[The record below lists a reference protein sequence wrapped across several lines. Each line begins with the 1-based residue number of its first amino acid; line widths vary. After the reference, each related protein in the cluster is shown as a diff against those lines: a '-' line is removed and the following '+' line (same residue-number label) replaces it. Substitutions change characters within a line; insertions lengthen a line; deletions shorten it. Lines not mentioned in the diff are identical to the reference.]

1 MATIAEQV
9 NAEFLRIQQA
19 RNDLR
24 AKGVEL
30 GITTSA
36 ADLDDLAMAYGKIID
51 RGNVNA
57 QVKEGETYTIQPG
70 YHRGGTVAGVS
81 GGGSYELQ
89 EKTVTPTKSEQV
101 VTSDDGYY
109 GMSKVVV
116 GPIPDNYQDVSPV
129 TATAEKVLVGSTIVD
144 ATGKTV
150 PGSMP
155 NNGLLSKTLD
165 ATAGNQSYT
174 PPKGYTSGGEIK
186 IVLEEKSVTPTK
198 SAQTVTP
205 TAGKVLSK
213 VSVPAIPA
221 EYQDVTRVTAGAEH
235 VLTGYDIVDETGAVV
250 PGSMPN
256 NSTLSLTFDP
266 LTQSAVNIPA
276 GYTSGGS
283 VTMTD
288 DLLNALKSI

>member
-24 AKGVEL
+24 TKGVEL
-30 GITTSA
+30 GITNSA
-36 ADLDDLAMAYGKIID
+36 ADIDDVAAAFGGIVD

-89 EKTVTPTKSEQV
+89 EKTVTPTKTEQV

-116 GPIPDNYQDVSPV
+116 NPIPENYQDVSPV
-129 TATAEKVLVGSTIVD
+129 TATAPKVLVGSTFVD
-144 ATGKTV
+144 STGKTV

-155 NNGLLSKTLD
+155 NNGQLSKTLD
-165 ATAGNQSYT
+165 ATTGNQSYT
-174 PPKGYTSGGEIK
+174 PPEGYTNGGEIK

-213 VSVPAIPA
+213 VSVSAIPA
-221 EYQDVTRVTAGAEH
+221 EYQNVTPVTAGAPQ
-235 VLTGYDIVDETGAVV
+235 VLTGYDIVDASGAVV
-250 PGSMPN
+250 PGSMLDN
-256 NSTLSLTFDP
+256 GLLSLTFDP

-283 VTMTD
+283 VAMTD

>member
-24 AKGVEL
+24 TKGVEL
-30 GITTSA
+30 GITNSA
-36 ADLDDLAMAYGKIID
+36 ADLDDVAAAFGGIVD
-51 RGNVNA
+51 RGSVNA
-57 QVKEGETYTIQPG
+57 QVKEGETYTILPG

-89 EKTVTPTKSEQV
+89 EKTVTPTKAEQV
-101 VTSDDGYY
+101 ISSDDGYY
-109 GMSKVVV
+109 GLSAVTVKQ
-116 GPIPDNYQDVSPV
+116 IPDNYQDVSPV
-129 TATAEKVLVGSTIVD
+129 TATAPKVLVGSTFVD

-155 NNGLLSKTLD
+155 NNGPLNKTLD
-165 ATAGNQSYT
+165 ATSGNQTYT
-174 PPKGYTSGGEIK
+174 PPEGYTSGGEIK
-186 IVLEEKSVTPTK
+186 IVLEEKSVTPSK
-198 SAQTVTP
+198 SAQTITP
-205 TAGKVLSK
+205 AAGKVLSK
-213 VSVPAIPA
+213 VTVPAIPDQ
-221 EYQDVTRVTAGAEH
+221 YQDVTPVTAGAPQ
-235 VLTGYDIVDETGAVV
+235 VLTGYDIVNAAGEVV

-256 NSTLSLTFDP
+256 NGTLALTFDP
-266 LTQSAVNIPA
+266 LTQSAVDIPL
-276 GYTSGGS
+276 GYTGGGA